1 MRAVFVDA
9 NDTLAVVAET
19 LLGAAK
25 LPVGII
31 SNPSITPD
39 DLPGLLGDAEIMIVD
54 HTAVPQRLQRNA
66 PG

>member
-1 MRAVFVDA
+1 MRAVFVDG

-19 LLGAAK
+19 LLGVAQ

-39 DLPGLLGDAEIMIVD
+39 DLPACSAM
-54 HTAVPQRLQRNA
+54 PRL
-66 PG
+66 